1 MDKLLT
7 VDKNYCMSHFLAFRF
22 VEDENINFFENLSH
36 KVYKLEEK
44 NEQDLI
50 YSADDIE
57 RVIKQKIN
65 ENYIPNK
72 TAIFLS
78 GGIDSAIL
86 ASYLPKGTPA
96 YTFKCIA
103 PNAIDETKQ
112 AKKYCD
118 AYDLEHRIVE
128 IHWSDFEDLTP
139 EIFEF
144 DGVPFH
150 SIEVQLLKA
159 VRYAKKQGV
168 EQLILGD
175 CADRIFGGHSKIYS
189 KDWDF
194 DEFVDF
200 YMFVNPQLVLKK
212 AIDVS
217 STFMP
222 FKKKNGQF
230 DTVRFVAEHRT
241 LESRTSFMH
250 IYEME
255 NIKHLEPYSFMKLAE
270 PLDIQ
275 RIRNGEPKY
284 LLRELFA
291 RRYPNIEIPNKIPM
305 PRPMEQWLK
314 NYKVTRP
321 EFIPN
326 CTANLTGDQKWLV
339 YCLEQFLNKYERR

>member
-1 MDKLLT
+1 MI
-7 VDKNYCMSHFLAFRF
+7 DKNYCMSHFLAFRF

-57 RVIKQKIN
+57 RVIKRKIN

-139 EIFEF
+139 ELLEF
-144 DGVPFH
+144 NQTPFH
-150 SIEVQLLKA
+150 SIQVQLLKA
-159 VRYAKKQGV
+159 IRCARQHGI
-168 EQLILGD
+168 ELIILGD
-175 CADRIFGGHSKIYS
+175 SADRIFGGLNKILS

-194 DEFVDF
+194 EEFIDF
-200 YMFVNPQLVLKK
+200 YTYVNPKKVLK
-212 AIDVS
+212 
-217 STFMP
+217 
-222 FKKKNGQF
+222 N
-230 DTVRFVAEHRT
+230 TVDITKTYEKFRLPNNKFNSLEFITKHKT
-241 LESRTSFMH
+241 LESTTSYMH
-250 IYEME
+250 TYLKG
-255 NIKHLEPYSFMKLAE
+255 NIKRLEPYSFMKLAE

-305 PRPMEQWLK
+305 PRPMEQWLR

-339 YCLEQFLNKYERR
+339 YCLEQFLNKYERG